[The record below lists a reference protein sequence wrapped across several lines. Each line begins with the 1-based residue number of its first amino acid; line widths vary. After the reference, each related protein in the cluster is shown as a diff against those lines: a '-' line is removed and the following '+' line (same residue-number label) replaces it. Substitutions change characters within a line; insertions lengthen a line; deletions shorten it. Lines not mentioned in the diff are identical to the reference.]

1 MKFGLR
7 HDLHQG
13 KVKSYLESFKVSKPL
28 LTTFSRV
35 KTEFKSEPRHYDG
48 IRSNNGY
55 RGGGN
60 DDEFGGYMDDVA
72 AREMAAYGL
81 PTSFS
86 MSRNSLAADSMAE
99 SSSSNT
105 RKGEKK
111 TFYCELCL
119 VELNSEDTMISH
131 KNGMKHLKKERAE
144 RDRKIKLENEA
155 GMSAEPERV
164 SYGKMFTGICG
175 VMPSESKC
183 FCEYLKTTV
192 CLKI

>member
-1 MKFGLR
+1 M
-7 HDLHQG
+7 
-13 KVKSYLESFKVSKPL
+13 
-28 LTTFSRV
+28 
-35 KTEFKSEPRHYDG
+35 KTEVKSEPRHFDG
-48 IRSNNGY
+48 IRANNGF
-55 RGGGN
+55 GGG

-86 MSRNSLAADSMAE
+86 MNRNSPAATSIAE
-99 SSSSNT
+99 SSSNT

-164 SYGKMFTGICG
+164 SYGIMFTAIAC
-175 VMPSESKC
+175 
-183 FCEYLKTTV
+183 
-192 CLKI
+192 